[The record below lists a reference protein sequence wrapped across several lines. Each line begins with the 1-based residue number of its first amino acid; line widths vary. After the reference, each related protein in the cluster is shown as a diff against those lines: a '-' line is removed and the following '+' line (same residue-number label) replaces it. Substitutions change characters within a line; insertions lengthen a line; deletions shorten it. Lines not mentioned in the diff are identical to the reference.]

1 MSTQGSR
8 SPSAE
13 LAAANAWLGRDDEA
27 KAAIDGLHELMPV
40 QRRIVRG
47 GIKLDRLER
56 AASSDERIDLALAQF
71 DGGKGQ
77 SLLAGRLRLSR
88 LRSAGER
95 GLGLAAG
102 AISAIAFALR
112 I

>member
-1 MSTQGSR
+1 M
-8 SPSAE
+8 
-13 LAAANAWLGRDDEA
+13 
-27 KAAIDGLHELMPV
+27 

-47 GIKLDRLER
+47 GIKLDQLER

-77 SLLAGRLRLSR
+77 SLLAGRSRPSR

-95 GLGLAAG
+95 GLGFAAG
-102 AISAIAFALR
+102 VISAIAFALR

>member
-1 MSTQGSR
+1 MVDRKNRAHALTARRGEKRSSCARSQFRPPQGSR

-13 LAAANAWLGRDDEA
+13 LAAANAWLDRDDEA

-56 AASSDERIDLALAQF
+56 AASSDERIDLALA
-71 DGGKGQ
+71 
-77 SLLAGRLRLSR
+77 
-88 LRSAGER
+88 
-95 GLGLAAG
+95 
-102 AISAIAFALR
+102 
-112 I
+112 